1 MEFSPRPYSRV
12 ELLVNCTKPGCC
24 KSLAPNVAMEFFLRN
39 ADHSVSFLPLTAWK
53 CSRLKRQQKQN
64 STSRKS
70 KPFFFSLCNPNG
82 KKKKNSN
89 QKEHNRVTYNKTKQ
103 NKNPQTKQSAQRAS
117 QSRWYKRKKQFAN
130 LVTPKDLID

>member
-24 KSLAPNVAMEFFLRN
+24 KSLAPNVAMEFFFKN

-70 KPFFFSLCNPNG
+70 KPFFFSLYNPNG
-82 KKKKNSN
+82 NKKKKLKSRRASHSYI
-89 QKEHNRVTYNKTKQ
+89 QQ
-103 NKNPQTKQSAQRAS
+103 NKTKQSAQRAS
-117 QSRWYKRKKQFAN
+117 QSRWYKTKKQFAN